1 MKKVLFLIAICFAS
15 YVLNA
20 QSYKET
26 FDSNSLEWTECTFKK
41 AAGTAIIDKGVMTLK
56 SKEIKDLYTGITRTF
71 FETHCYA
78 PLNMLRSFTV
88 VANAKVKLLDE
99 ENAAGFVF
107 NYRDNGNYYVF
118 SFDESCVEFCR
129 LVDGKVVGRIMQ
141 NVKWTKKRK
150 VNQQW
155 KLVYD
160 AHSQQIEFL
169 VDDMLIM
176 KVRHMPLEY
185 TGFGFYTF
193 GKQELTIDD
202 IEFIQ

>member
-41 AAGTAIIDKGVMTLK
+41 ADGTAIIDKGVMTLK
-56 SKEIKDLYTGITRTF
+56 SKEVKDLRTF

-78 PLNMLRSFTV
+78 PLNMSRSFTV
-88 VANAKVKLLDE
+88 VANVKVKVLDD

-118 SFDESCVEFCR
+118 SFDKSCVTFAR
-129 LVDGKVVGRIMQ
+129 FVDRKVVGRIMQ
-141 NVKWTKKRK
+141 NVKWAKKGN

-160 AHSQQIEFL
+160 AHSQQIEFF
-169 VDDMLIM
+169 VDDMPIM

>member
-41 AAGTAIIDKGVMTLK
+41 AEGTAIIDKGVMTLK
-56 SKEIKDLYTGITRTF
+56 SKVVKDLRTF

-78 PLNMLRSFTV
+78 PLNMSRSFTV
-88 VANAKVKLLDE
+88 VANVKVKVLDD

-118 SFDESCVEFCR
+118 SFDKSCVEFCR
-129 LVDGKVVGRIMQ
+129 LVDRKVAGRIIQ
-141 NVKWTKKRK
+141 NVKWTKKGN
-150 VNQQW
+150 VTQQW

-160 AHSQQIEFL
+160 AHSQQIEFF
-169 VDDMLIM
+169 VDDMPIM

-185 TGFGFYTF
+185 TGFGFYTV
-193 GKQELTIDD
+193 GWQELIIDD

>member
-41 AAGTAIIDKGVMTLK
+41 ADGTAIIDKGVMTLK
-56 SKEIKDLYTGITRTF
+56 SKEVKDLYTGITRTF

-141 NVKWTKKRK
+141 NVKWTKKSK
-150 VNQQW
+150 STMEIG
-155 KLVYD
+155 L
-160 AHSQQIEFL
+160 
-169 VDDMLIM
+169 
-176 KVRHMPLEY
+176 
-185 TGFGFYTF
+185 
-193 GKQELTIDD
+193 
-202 IEFIQ
+202 

>member
-41 AAGTAIIDKGVMTLK
+41 ADGTAIIDKGVMTLK
-56 SKEIKDLYTGITRTF
+56 SKVVKDLRTF

-78 PLNMLRSFTV
+78 PLNMSRSFTV
-88 VANAKVKLLDE
+88 VANVKVKVLDD

-129 LVDGKVVGRIMQ
+129 FVDGKVAGRIMQ
-141 NVKWTKKRK
+141 NVKWTKKGN

-160 AHSQQIEFL
+160 AHSQQIEFF
-169 VDDMLIM
+169 VDDMPIM

-185 TGFGFYTF
+185 TGFGFYTL
-193 GKQELTIDD
+193 GWQELIIDD